1 MFHGHMTI
9 ITITPGLV
17 GVGELRCLKN
27 MDRMK
32 VHGAALC

>member
-17 GVGELRCLKN
+17 AVRELRSLKN
-27 MDRMK
+27 MDE
-32 VHGAALC
+32 